1 MSDVIDRAALDALLE
16 TVGGDLDFVGE
27 LLEAFFDDAPQQLAQ
42 AEQVVLA
49 GGDWEAL
56 RRAAH
61 SLKSNSRNFGALE
74 LSQMCKE
81 LEDAAK
87 AGAVEGV
94 GEQLDLIKAEY
105 ARAAS
110 ALQAMFRTS

>member
-1 MSDVIDRAALDALLE
+1 
-16 TVGGDLDFVGE
+16 
-27 LLEAFFDDAPQQLAQ
+27 
-42 AEQVVLA
+42 
-49 GGDWEAL
+49 
-56 RRAAH
+56 
-61 SLKSNSRNFGALE
+61 
-74 LSQMCKE
+74 MCKE